1 MVTKCHITKRSHETT
16 KRHRT
21 EKRLANAW
29 WWSLLNRPARPLD
42 VRDGAF
48 PAKPHTHHAVS
59 SLTFCSDRA
68 FLSLLQKEEKKKT
81 KLSLEYVSTT
91 LSKEPFT
98 VHATWPRP
106 PQRQQQSVRT
116 TAAYL
121 SERPPHTRNSQVST
135 SGGSTFETRQ
145 LLRGNPTYFLN
156 PPCEITTV
164 TDSSRNQGRG
174 LLRSLFLPR
183 DSFLGVLITSC
194 RYRIG

>member
-1 MVTKCHITKRSHETT
+1 MCATAPFQPS
-16 KRHRT
+16 
-21 EKRLANAW
+21 
-29 WWSLLNRPARPLD
+29 
-42 VRDGAF
+42 
-48 PAKPHTHHAVS
+48 HTH
-59 SLTFCSDRA
+59 TTPFP
-68 FLSLLQKEEKKKT
+68 LLPFVRIGLFFRYYKRKKKKKT

>member
-68 FLSLLQKEEKKKT
+68 FLSLLQKQEKKKKRSFHWNT
-81 KLSLEYVSTT
+81 FNDAFERAFHRSRDVASATPATT
-91 LSKEPFT
+91 T
-98 VHATWPRP
+98 ICQNDRRIHATR
-106 PQRQQQSVRT
+106 RSVR
-116 TAAYL
+116 AAAAPSKRVSY
-121 SERPPHTRNSQVST
+121 SEVIQP
-135 SGGSTFETRQ
+135 TF
-145 LLRGNPTYFLN
+145 
-156 PPCEITTV
+156 
-164 TDSSRNQGRG
+164 
-174 LLRSLFLPR
+174 
-183 DSFLGVLITSC
+183 
-194 RYRIG
+194 

>member
-68 FLSLLQKEEKKKT
+68 FLSLLQKEEKKKRSFHWNT
-81 KLSLEYVSTT
+81 FQRRFRKSLS
-91 LSKEPFT
+91 PFT
-98 VHATWPRP
+98 RRGLGHP
-106 PQRQQQSVRT
+106 SDNNN
-116 TAAYL
+116 L
-121 SERPPHTRNSQVST
+121 SERPPHICQNDRRIHATRRSVRAAAAPSKRVSY
-135 SGGSTFETRQ
+135 SEVIQPTF
-145 LLRGNPTYFLN
+145 
-156 PPCEITTV
+156 
-164 TDSSRNQGRG
+164 
-174 LLRSLFLPR
+174 
-183 DSFLGVLITSC
+183 
-194 RYRIG
+194 